1 MLIFFFWDQ
10 VFASQIKTKEELCR
24 VKPTPLQVSF
34 KSPISCT
41 KSNTWSAFKDS
52 PVSEAVFSSFFGD
65 QVFAS
70 QIKTKEELY
79 RVTPT
84 LVSGSVL
91 SLQSQTPDQH
101 IETVQC
107 QKQFILFFGDQG
119 GNQLLWKSAFR
130 HPCTFCTK
138 SNARSEHEV
147 SPVSKTI
154 LHLFWGTKSLHH
166 RSTLNK
172 SYVRQKLAVWCP
184 YTLGRWHCTY
194 K

>member
-1 MLIFFFWDQ
+1 MTPTLVSGSVLSLPSLVQSQTPDQ
-10 VFASQIKTKEELCR
+10 RIKTVQYPK
-24 VKPTPLQVSF
+24 QF
-34 KSPISCT
+34 SP
-41 KSNTWSAFKDS
+41 
-52 PVSEAVFSSFFGD
+52 FFGD

-119 GNQLLWKSAFR
+119 GNQLLWKSLSD
-130 HPCTFCTK
+130 TFCTK

-172 SYVRQKLAVWCP
+172 SYVRQKLAV
-184 YTLGRWHCTY
+184 
-194 K
+194 